1 MDILHFQK
9 ALMAEVENILKDIIT
24 INPDGERHI
33 GVNVYKQFLPK
44 VVNDDEDVSQFF
56 PYAIVR
62 VDESNTPDDFT
73 PWLTTV
79 DILFGVYDADEYMGG
94 HDHITI
100 MIQRVVNRFS
110 QEALLDKKYR
120 CESAMDWAIQD
131 EDTFPY
137 FFGLVQLKF
146 NLPKIGRSEPI
157 YGRQKTGGYGY
168 EGYC

>member
-1 MDILHFQK
+1 
-9 ALMAEVENILKDIIT
+9 MAEVESILKDIIT
-24 INPDGERHI
+24 IDPDGERHV

-44 VVNDDEDVSQFF
+44 AVNDDEDVSQFF

-62 VDESNTPDDFT
+62 VGEANTPDDFT

-79 DILFGVYDADEYMGG
+79 DILLGVYDADEYMGG
-94 HDHITI
+94 HDHIAV
-100 MIQRVVNRFS
+100 MIQRIVNRFS
-110 QEALLDKKYR
+110 QEALLDRKYR
-120 CESAMDWAIQD
+120 CEPAMDWAIQD

-137 FFGLVQLKF
+137 FFGLVELKF

-157 YGRQKTGGYGY
+157 YGRQKTDRNSY